1 MGGAAAERKPVRGL
15 HELLESASN
24 HPDSQRLHESKA
36 VIKRAEEFCA
46 KGGFKSIE
54 SLCTLGAR
62 EEIKS
67 RMVSF
72 LHAARVNEFHRIFLA
87 MALREHLSFGH
98 KLMFAAEDLANEA
111 GGITSVLR
119 GKSSGAPSR
128 NPAGGGGGTEAD
140 EMEEEEAEEE
150 EEATEEEEDEEAEA
164 EAEKEEEAGA
174 EATSTGEPSNA
185 LEAASVT
192 ARVVSGSVAEVA
204 ASVSDAAEAVSG
216 AADAVSD
223 AAEAVS
229 GAADAVS
236 GAVRGAVTSVRGA
249 LPSDAALHPSPASR
263 QSRAMIERM
272 RERASAMPLASTS
285 LAGASGAGTSRPEG
299 TLHRVCTELAH
310 ETAVVQDLERTAPL
324 ASLFP
329 ADQPPPSLE
338 EALAPLEPL
347 TATLSLEG
355 PSVKLALKQ
364 ARVLSSVRFPL
375 LSSDECAAVLL

>member
-1 MGGAAAERKPVRGL
+1 M
-15 HELLESASN
+15 
-24 HPDSQRLHESKA
+24 
-36 VIKRAEEFCA
+36 
-46 KGGFKSIE
+46 
-54 SLCTLGAR
+54 
-62 EEIKS
+62 
-67 RMVSF
+67 
-72 LHAARVNEFHRIFLA
+72 
-87 MALREHLSFGH
+87 
-98 KLMFAAEDLANEA
+98 
-111 GGITSVLR
+111 
-119 GKSSGAPSR
+119 
-128 NPAGGGGGTEAD
+128 
-140 EMEEEEAEEE
+140 
-150 EEATEEEEDEEAEA
+150 
-164 EAEKEEEAGA
+164 
-174 EATSTGEPSNA
+174 
-185 LEAASVT
+185 
-192 ARVVSGSVAEVA
+192 
-204 ASVSDAAEAVSG
+204 
-216 AADAVSD
+216 SD